1 MVVVVWRWSWCVGNG
16 GSAASAARQGTTMPD
31 ISSLACERT
40 HCAPR
45 HRLFKF
51 QRSAAYLLQRDASR
65 ALGATS
71 PAPLDGTAPPTR
83 GKPEPYSSVSRS
95 EPYSTS
101 TGCAGVVTMFQNCHS
116 T

>member
-1 MVVVVWRWSWCVGNG
+1 MVVVVWRWSWCVWERGFG
-16 GSAASAARQGTTMPD
+16 GVRGS
-31 ISSLACERT
+31 
-40 HCAPR
+40 PR
-45 HRLFKF
+45 HDHAGYFVVGVRE
-51 QRSAAYLLQRDASR
+51 DALRATAQVVQIPAISRVSPAERCSR